1 MELLSQNIKE
11 KVDMILEP
19 FQVMVE
25 LSLVAHCPVGTKVS
39 VSDNLLHIQ
48 QPHWTQGVIR
58 WYQNDNKDDLYYL
71 FHAVRRYY
79 MWYKNKK
86 DNKIF
91 KEILRSAI
99 KGLDKLIETYKK
111 SDRQSILHTLSLYK
125 NLLELD
131 NNELFKDEKKETV
144 SMDQVF
150 KNIVHIYNDNILRIV
165 YNVLVLLEKENNQE
179 HKQNYIDGLRL
190 VLNPINNEIR
200 NWIQENLSVYVY
212 FIIQS
217 IFLVLV
223 SLTNI

>member
-131 NNELFKDEKKETV
+131 NNELFKDEKKETI

-165 YNVLVLLEKENNQE
+165 YNTLVLLEKESNQE

-190 VLNPINNEIR
+190 VLSPINNEIR
-200 NWIQENLSVYVY
+200 NWIQENLSV
-212 FIIQS
+212 
-217 IFLVLV
+217 
-223 SLTNI
+223 

>member
-165 YNVLVLLEKENNQE
+165 YNALVLLEKENNQE

-190 VLNPINNEIR
+190 VLSPINNEIR
-200 NWIQENLSVYVY
+200 NWIQENLSV
-212 FIIQS
+212 
-217 IFLVLV
+217 
-223 SLTNI
+223 

>member
-131 NNELFKDEKKETV
+131 NNELFKDEKKETI

-165 YNVLVLLEKENNQE
+165 YNTLILLEKETNQDN
-179 HKQNYIDGLRL
+179 KQHYIDGLRSIL
-190 VLNPINNEIR
+190 TPINNEIR
-200 NWIQENLSVYVY
+200 NWIQENLSV
-212 FIIQS
+212 
-217 IFLVLV
+217 
-223 SLTNI
+223 

>member
-25 LSLVAHCPVGTKVS
+25 LSLVSHCPIGTKVS

-91 KEILRSAI
+91 KEILKSAI
-99 KGLDKLIETYKK
+99 KGIDRLIETYKK
-111 SDRQSILHTLSLYK
+111 SDRQSLLHTLSLYK

-131 NNELFKDEKKETV
+131 NNELFKDEKKETI

-165 YNVLVLLEKENNQE
+165 YNTLVLLDKEPSEDN
-179 HKQNYIDGLRL
+179 KQHYIDGLRL
-190 VLNPINNEIR
+190 ILMPINNEIR
-200 NWIQENLSVYVY
+200 NWIQENLSV
-212 FIIQS
+212 
-217 IFLVLV
+217 
-223 SLTNI
+223 

>member
-131 NNELFKDEKKETV
+131 NNELFKDEKKETI

-165 YNVLVLLEKENNQE
+165 YNTLVLLEKENNEE

-190 VLNPINNEIR
+190 VLSPINNEIR
-200 NWIQENLSVYVY
+200 NWIQENLSV
-212 FIIQS
+212 
-217 IFLVLV
+217 
-223 SLTNI
+223 

>member
-25 LSLVAHCPVGTKVS
+25 LSLVSHCPVGTKVS

-48 QPHWTQGVIR
+48 QPHWTQGVVR

-91 KEILRSAI
+91 KEILKSAI
-99 KGLDKLIETYKK
+99 KGIDRLIETYKK

-150 KNIVHIYNDNILRIV
+150 KNIVNIYNDNILRIV
-165 YNVLVLLEKENNQE
+165 YNTLVLLDKEQNQDN
-179 HKQNYIDGLRL
+179 KQHYIDGLRL
-190 VLNPINNEIR
+190 ILMPINSEIR
-200 NWIQENLSVYVY
+200 NWIQENLSV
-212 FIIQS
+212 
-217 IFLVLV
+217 
-223 SLTNI
+223 

>member
-131 NNELFKDEKKETV
+131 NNELFKDEKKETI

-165 YNVLVLLEKENNQE
+165 YNTLVLLEKENNQE

-190 VLNPINNEIR
+190 VLSPINNEIR
-200 NWIQENLSVYVY
+200 NWIQENLSV
-212 FIIQS
+212 
-217 IFLVLV
+217 
-223 SLTNI
+223 

>member
-1 MELLSQNIKE
+1 
-11 KVDMILEP
+11 
-19 FQVMVE
+19 
-25 LSLVAHCPVGTKVS
+25 
-39 VSDNLLHIQ
+39 
-48 QPHWTQGVIR
+48 
-58 WYQNDNKDDLYYL
+58 
-71 FHAVRRYY
+71 

-99 KGLDKLIETYKK
+99 KGIDKLIETYKK

-165 YNVLVLLEKENNQE
+165 YNTLILLEKETNQDN
-179 HKQNYIDGLRL
+179 KQHYIDGLRSIL
-190 VLNPINNEIR
+190 TPINNEIR
-200 NWIQENLSVYVY
+200 NWIQENLSV
-212 FIIQS
+212 
-217 IFLVLV
+217 
-223 SLTNI
+223 

>member
-48 QPHWTQGVIR
+48 QPHWAQGVIR

-111 SDRQSILHTLSLYK
+111 SDTQSILHTLSLYK

-165 YNVLVLLEKENNQE
+165 YNTLVLLEKENNQE

-190 VLNPINNEIR
+190 VLSPINNEIR
-200 NWIQENLSVYVY
+200 NWIQENLSV
-212 FIIQS
+212 
-217 IFLVLV
+217 
-223 SLTNI
+223 

>member
-200 NWIQENLSVYVY
+200 NWIQENLSV
-212 FIIQS
+212 
-217 IFLVLV
+217 
-223 SLTNI
+223 

>member
-25 LSLVAHCPVGTKVS
+25 LSLVSHCPVGTKVS

-48 QPHWTQGVIR
+48 QPHWTQGVVR

-91 KEILRSAI
+91 KEILKSAI
-99 KGLDKLIETYKK
+99 KGIDRLIETYKK

-131 NNELFKDEKKETV
+131 NNELFKDEKKETI

-165 YNVLVLLEKENNQE
+165 YNTLVLLDKEQNQDN
-179 HKQNYIDGLRL
+179 KQHYIDGLRL
-190 VLNPINNEIR
+190 ILMPINSEIR
-200 NWIQENLSVYVY
+200 NWIQENLSV
-212 FIIQS
+212 
-217 IFLVLV
+217 
-223 SLTNI
+223 